1 MKSGDF
7 SLGMLFEPHAIPK
20 KGNVI
25 FVNFE
30 ADTFLHEQIR
40 GIKGER
46 SLEGYN
52 FDEFVLER

>member
-20 KGNVI
+20 KGIVI

-30 ADTFLHEQIR
+30 ADTFLHQQIR
-40 GIKGER
+40 GIKGE
-46 SLEGYN
+46 SLEGYI